1 MTRARDISNVITD
14 ANLGGTLDVSGAFT
28 SQGIDDNADATAI
41 TIDSSERVGIG
52 ETSPQ
57 TKLHIKTADASA
69 TADSKAALI
78 LEGTDATRADLQF
91 LGDASAFQQVIFGD
105 NSDADVGRIAYD
117 HGANTMRFNVN
128 AAEAAR
134 ITSDGLDFRNAS
146 GVKYVLFKDGDGLHF
161 GAVLGSGASSSVL
174 DDYEEG
180 SWTPVLGGA
189 SSDPT
194 VSYTGNNAGAYTK
207 VGNVVH
213 VVGRVNTTSVSG
225 GSGTALIKGLPFAT
239 SGARNAGAVGYISSV
254 THSSGYTTFG
264 LNPEANAS
272 TIRIVQSGSAIG
284 GATVSIGNVGN
295 TFDLTFSHTYRV

>member
-69 TADSKAALI
+69 TAQSGSALVI
-78 LEGTDATRADLQF
+78 EGTDATRADLQF
-91 LGDASAFQQVIFGD
+91 LGDASAFQAIYFGD
-105 NSDADVGRIAYD
+105 NSDADIGRIAYD
-117 HGANTMRFNVN
+117 HGGNTMRFNVS
-128 AAEAAR
+128 AAEAGR

-161 GAVLGSGASSSVL
+161 GAVLGSSASSSVL

-225 GSGTALIKGLPFAT
+225 GSGTALIRGLPFAT
-239 SGARNAGAVGYISSV
+239 SGARNAGAVGYISQVSN
-254 THSSGYTTFG
+254 SSGYTTTG
-264 LNPEANAS
+264 LNPDSNAS
-272 TIRIVQSGSAIG
+272 TIRIVQSGSGLG
-284 GATVSIGNVGN
+284 GATVSIGNIGN
-295 TFDLTFSHTYRV
+295 GFDLTFSHTYRV